1 MNAMGGHLA
10 VIRHALA
17 EEKAR
22 AKAVTQV
29 SETAFLPA
37 ALEVIERPIS
47 PTARLT
53 GRVLLG
59 GVALMVGWLTF
70 GKVDIVATA
79 AGRIIPSAN
88 VQLVQPAESGVI
100 RQILVRD
107 GQHVKKGQTLVMLD
121 PTMSSAEAEQAR
133 AALLAVEL
141 DAARGRAIIGALD
154 GQGFAFIAPEGAS
167 ADVIATQSALA
178 RAQLNEIQASVSAQS
193 ADRQAAAAAYAEA
206 RTQAAKLS
214 ETLPLLD
221 EQIAANEK
229 LLEKGYVSKLRVVE
243 MRRQRLAAARDR
255 DIALQTSNRASAQM
269 SATGSGVARTAAGAR
284 AAVLAELVR
293 AEADARLRREELA
306 KTAQRA
312 SFQRIVAPADGTV
325 ARLAVHTVGGVVE
338 PAKPIMVIVPE
349 GGGLVAEVKLL
360 NKDVG
365 FVQPGQTVAVKLDAF
380 PFTRYGTVPGKIET
394 ISSDAIEDEKLG
406 LVYMARVTLDRATI
420 NRGDTVVPIGVG
432 LSATADIKT
441 GNRTLLSYLTSPI
454 DEARLEAVRER

>member
-22 AKAVTQV
+22 VREVTQV
-29 SETAFLPA
+29 SDTAFLPA
-37 ALEVIERPIS
+37 ALEVIERPVS

-59 GVALMVGWLTF
+59 GVVLMIGWLTF
-70 GKVDIVATA
+70 GKVDVVATA
-79 AGRIIPSAN
+79 AGRIIPSSN
-88 VQLVQPAESGVI
+88 VQLVQPAESGVV

-133 AALLAVEL
+133 AALLALEL

-154 GQGFAFIAPEGAS
+154 GKGFVFMPPEGAS

-178 RAQLNEIQASVSAQS
+178 RAQLSEIQASVSAQS
-193 ADRQAAAAAYAEA
+193 ADTRAAAAAYAEA

-269 SATGSGVARTAAGAR
+269 SATGSGVARTAASAR
-284 AAVLAELVR
+284 ATILAELVR
-293 AEADARLRREELA
+293 AEAEARLRREELA
-306 KTAQRA
+306 KTARRA
-312 SFQRIVAPADGTV
+312 SFQRITAPADGTV

-338 PAKPIMVIVPE
+338 PAKPIMVIVPD

-365 FVQPGQTVAVKLDAF
+365 FVQPGQVVAVKLDAF
-380 PFTRYGTVPGKIET
+380 PFTRFGTVPGKIET
-394 ISSDAIEDEKLG
+394 ISSDAVEDEKLG
-406 LVYMARVTLDRATI
+406 LVYMARVALDRATI
-420 NRGDTVVPIGVG
+420 DRGDAVVPIGVG

-441 GNRTLLSYLTSPI
+441 GSRTLLSYLTSPI
-454 DEARLEAVRER
+454 EQARLEAVRER